1 MSEQKAYIPVNSIS
15 LSQGYGSKSS
25 THKYGYALDFAGKQN
40 VYAPFDCKITKLY
53 QPKDTKNH
61 ANTVWLTSTKKV
73 LCPNGYYG
81 YLTVS
86 FTHPSEISKMRIGTI
101 YKQGEKICTTNKMT
115 GRATGEH
122 IHLEVGLGKNCSW
135 KEIKGEW
142 VITNKVKPEQYLYI
156 KKGSTIKDDT
166 YKGITYTFVIESE
179 SVYKYV
185 YNVDDEGLNVRKEPG
200 GKETGKLLKTATKV
214 EVLKSE
220 GYWSQIGGNEW
231 VWSFNLSDKE
241 PSYKKVFNVKNPPLN
256 VRNKPSTEKGKII
269 GSLNNGDK
277 VQVYETKDGWAKVS
291 KDEERWV
298 SANYLK

>member
-1 MSEQKAYIPVNSIS
+1 MRYPVNYVNITQGYHQGKCLDFGWSSTHGGKNVPIYACENGKVYS
-15 LSQGYGSKSS
+15 VENQPNGGNVIYLEHDNGICSCYAHLSKVLVKKGQKVKLGQQIGNMGGTGNVTGNHLHFGLFTSPIFRYKNSTLDPFKYLELYDEQEVKDKTMNKYGSKILI
-25 THKYGYALDFAGKQN
+25 HKE
-40 VYAPFDCKITKLY
+40 
-53 QPKDTKNH
+53 
-61 ANTVWLTSTKKV
+61 SKV
-73 LCPNGYYG
+73 
-81 YLTVS
+81 
-86 FTHPSEISKMRIGTI
+86 
-101 YKQGEKICTTNKMT
+101 
-115 GRATGEH
+115 
-122 IHLEVGLGKNCSW
+122 
-135 KEIKGEW
+135 
-142 VITNKVKPEQYLYI
+142 
-156 KKGSTIKDDT
+156 
-166 YKGITYTFVIESE
+166 
-179 SVYKYV
+179 KYV

-220 GYWSQIGGNEW
+220 GYWSQIGENEW